1 MDSNSKKQFSQMKMI
16 ESMRWFGHSDP
27 VSLQDIAQAGCTG
40 VVSALH
46 RFAPGEVWPY
56 EEILSYKHHIESHH
70 LRWEVVESLP
80 VHDHIKMGYGD
91 RDQLIE
97 NYISS
102 MRNLAQA
109 GVNIITFNFMPLL
122 DWLRTNVNYRTES
135 GTEILYFARRDYAVF
150 DLFILKRESALSEYS
165 EQELS
170 DLKQYFDSLSED
182 YISNLSGSLLMA
194 LPGTDEDF
202 TLDYLRKKLVEYAH
216 LTEDQLRSN
225 LVYFL
230 ERVCPV
236 ADELGVYFTIHPDDP
251 PFAVFGLP
259 RIASTYEDFR
269 QIFNRVPSA
278 SNGLCFCTGSL
289 GARVDNDLLKILNEY
304 GSRVRFLHLRN
315 TKRLGNGDFY
325 EADHLNGDA
334 DMYRI
339 VREIVRIMKKE
350 NRSIVMRPDHGAK
363 MMDDLNKVTYPGY
376 SAIGRLKGLAEI
388 RGLEYAILKQESEN
402 N

>member
-1 MDSNSKKQFSQMKMI
+1 MKMI
-16 ESMRWFGHSDP
+16 ESMRWFGAADP

-56 EEILSYKHHIESHH
+56 EDIVSYKKHIESFN
-70 LRWEVVESLP
+70 LKWEVVESLP
-80 VHDHIKMGYGD
+80 VHDYIKMGYED

-102 MRNLAQA
+102 LRNLAKA

-122 DWLRTNVNYRTES
+122 DWLRTNVNFRTETK
-135 GTEILYFARRDYAVF
+135 TEILYFSKKDYSVF
-150 DLFILKRESALSEYS
+150 DLFILKRASALAEYS

-170 DLKQYFDSLSED
+170 DLKQYFDTFSEEQIATLSA
-182 YISNLSGSLLMA
+182 SLLMA

-202 TLDYLRKKLVEYAH
+202 TLDYLRKKLAEYAH
-216 LTEDQLRSN
+216 LTEDQLRDN

-230 ERVCPV
+230 DKICPV
-236 ADELGVYFTIHPDDP
+236 ADEMGVYFTIHPDDP

-259 RIASTYEDFR
+259 RIASTYEDF
-269 QIFNRVPSA
+269 QILFESVPNP

-289 GARVDNDLLKILNEY
+289 GARVDNELMKILKAF

-315 TKRLGNGDFY
+315 TKRLENGDFF
-325 EADHLNGDA
+325 EADHLYGDA
-334 DMYRI
+334 DMYQI
-339 VREIVRIMKKE
+339 IKEIAEIMKRE

-363 MMDDLNKVTYPGY
+363 MMDDMNKVTYPGY
-376 SAIGRLKGLAEI
+376 SAIGRLKGLAEL